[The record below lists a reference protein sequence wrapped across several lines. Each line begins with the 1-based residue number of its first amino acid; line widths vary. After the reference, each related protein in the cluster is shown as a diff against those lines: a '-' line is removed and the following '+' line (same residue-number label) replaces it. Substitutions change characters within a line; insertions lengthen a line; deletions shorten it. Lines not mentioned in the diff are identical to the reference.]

1 MKKLLI
7 GLLAIGAVVVLI
19 PLFAAF
25 EAHVINVTAQIEN
38 ALSVDTTPIDFGTV
52 FPQEELEAPIH
63 VELSSSFLAED
74 RVDDI
79 DYVIRQKPKCGWTI
93 ENGQTLVGET
103 KSGHVDDQGN
113 ITCPDPSE
121 DPGDGAVWGQLPLL
135 CPYLSKHKDVT
146 DQDGND
152 EELDAFHQIG
162 SVNGQWIWNDV
173 RGHLTKQGQD
183 TQDWWVI
190 DLKVPCFGD
199 HCAQDWDTFVT
210 NINDQAN
217 PDDYVQ
223 PIENEH
229 KIFGCD
235 LWIEVG
241 GISLPNG
248 IGCLEK
254 ADVMLVLDRSGSIES
269 GELTTLKTAAKA
281 FVDALAPSA
290 SGVHIGMVS
299 FSDNASLD
307 VHLTDNATTV
317 KTAIDGLSS
326 GGSTNLEDGLRTAD
340 TELDNPG
347 DTHDRTDGESPD
359 FIVLITDGAPTASDG
374 PGTHEEDAA
383 DAADD
388 AKLDGIEIFGVGVGT
403 STSTANF
410 LKDDIVSSPSSTH
423 YFDAAD
429 FGDLED
435 ILETIAACED

>member
-1 MKKLLI
+1 MKKLLV
-7 GLLAIGAVVVLI
+7 GFLAVATAMVMI

-63 VELSSSFLAED
+63 IELSSSFLAED

-93 ENGQTLVGET
+93 ENGQTLVGDT

-113 ITCPDPSE
+113 ITCPEPSQ
-121 DPGDGAVWGQLPLL
+121 DPGGGAVWGQLPLL

-162 SVNGQWIWNDV
+162 SVNGVWIWNDV
-173 RGHLTKQGQD
+173 NGHLTKQGQD
-183 TQDWWVI
+183 TQDSWVI

-199 HCAQDWDTFVT
+199 HCAQDWEEFVS
-210 NINDQAN
+210 IIN
-217 PDDYVQ
+217 PDVLNPDIYIQ

-254 ADVMLVLDRSGSIES
+254 ADVMLVLDRSGSIGS
-269 GELTTLKTAAKA
+269 DMPTLKTAAKA
-281 FVDALAPSA
+281 FVAALSPSA
-290 SGVHIGMVS
+290 GGVHIGQTS
-299 FSDNASLD
+299 FATVGSLD
-307 VHLTDNATTV
+307 EHLTDSAATLDA
-317 KTAIDGLSS
+317 AIDALVSS
-326 GGSTNLEDGLRTAD
+326 GNTHLEDGIELAT

-347 DTHDRTDGESPD
+347 DGHDRTDGESPD
-359 FIVLITDGAPTASDG
+359 FMVIITDGVPNECNGGGCDPATAAA
-374 PGTHEEDAA
+374 DAA
-383 DAADD
+383 DAAR
-388 AKLDGIEIFGVGVGT
+388 AAGIVVYVVGVGSGVDAT
-403 STSTANF
+403 YLSTEIADDAN
-410 LKDDIVSSPSSTH
+410 H

-429 FGDLED
+429 FGDLEA
-435 ILETIAACED
+435 ILAIIAACED